1 MNTTEIRELTDV
13 DLDLVSGGMDPN
25 YKLCSYGTTAGGGA
39 GVYPKS
45 VDCAVPLQTVIDAFL
60 AGFEKGKGGKP
71 A

>member
-1 MNTTEIRELTDV
+1 
-13 DLDLVSGGMDPN
+13 MDPN